1 MNTTDERAGLPSAG
15 NDPAALDSF
24 LAKWRQRWPEWGV
37 AEVFVPAPQ
46 RGSALAWA
54 ALLQELG
61 DAAWGGRDPRPGE
74 AKLAWWGEELQGWS
88 RGARRHPLGIA
99 LQRQSADWA
108 ALAAALPTLQA
119 SRERPRDH
127 AEAFAALEPFA
138 AAVADVEQR
147 LFIGAGDDDAEGS
160 RDAVVAA
167 LLQSRFFHEG
177 DAHVPLAIVAR
188 AGEGTPLAI
197 WAEQLRQRW
206 PQAPARTVPRR
217 LWTALAHARL
227 GHAEPARALKPWRS
241 LAIAWR
247 SARAR
252 PRN

>member
-1 MNTTDERAGLPSAG
+1 MNATDEGAGLPSVG

-46 RGSALAWA
+46 RAPALAWA
-54 ALLQELG
+54 SLLQELG

-88 RGARRHPLGIA
+88 RGARRHPLGA
-99 LQRQSADWA
+99 TLQRQSADWS
-108 ALAAALPTLQA
+108 ALAATLPGLRA

-127 AEAFAALEPFA
+127 AEAFATLEPFA
-138 AAVADVEQR
+138 TAVAAAEQR
-147 LFIGAGDDDAEGS
+147 LFIGTGDGDDEAS
-160 RDAVVAA
+160 RDAVVAG
-167 LLQSRFFHEG
+167 LLQARFFHEG
-177 DAHVPLAIVAR
+177 DGHVPLAILAR
-188 AGEGTPLAI
+188 AGEGAPLSI

-227 GHAEPARALKPWRS
+227 GHAEPTRALKPWGS
-241 LAIAWR
+241 LAVAWR